1 MKNNIM
7 SIAVTAGML
16 CATVP
21 ALAGGPSVGVV
32 DVAATTSQ
40 IIVRLDRYEGPAG
53 AIIGNRQLGRLAA
66 AAGVA
71 LTPLRK
77 MSGGARVLR
86 LPDAMPVERVE
97 ELAERLAVLPEV
109 DYAVPDRLMQPQL
122 FTIISPAMTPN
133 DPLFAQQWHYTD
145 AVSGINLPAAW
156 DITTGDANVHVAV
169 IDTGILGNH
178 EDLTGRWEGGYDFIS
193 TRFNARDGNGRDS
206 DPSDEGDWFFG
217 SSSSWHGSH
226 VAGTIGASTNNQIG
240 VAGIAFGS
248 TIQPIRTLGR
258 IGGFTSDIVDAMR
271 WAAGLHVDGIPDNPN
286 PAKVLNMSLGGGGA
300 CDIVYQSAV
309 DDVVSAGSVIVVAA
323 GNSGADAGDFS
334 PASCDDVI
342 TVAAVGRSGDL
353 ASYSNYGSSVEIS
366 APGGDIGDG
375 VISTIDR
382 GAKRP
387 RGDDYAAYLGTS
399 MATPHVAGVVAL
411 MFSVDPNLTPGQ
423 VLEILQD
430 TARAFPVGSVCAA
443 DSEFCGAGILDA
455 AAAVTAAGS

>member
-1 MKNNIM
+1 MNKDIM
-7 SIAVTAGML
+7 SIAVTACLIGG
-16 CATVP
+16 TGP
-21 ALAGGPSVGVV
+21 ALAGGPFVGVA
-32 DVAATTSQ
+32 DVATTTSQ

-53 AIIGNRQLGRLAA
+53 AIIGSRQLGRLAA
-66 AAGVA
+66 AAGVS

-77 MSGGARVLR
+77 MSGDAWVLR
-86 LPDAMPVERVE
+86 LPDAMPVELVE
-97 ELAERLAVLPEV
+97 VLAERLAVLPEV

-122 FTIISPAMTPN
+122 FTIISPATTPN

-145 AVSGINLPAAW
+145 PVSGINLPAAW
-156 DITTGDANVHVAV
+156 DMTTGDANIHVAV

-193 TRFNARDGNGRDS
+193 MRFNARDRNARDP
-206 DPSDEGDWFFG
+206 DPSDEGDWFLG

-226 VAGTIGASTNNQIG
+226 VAGTIGAATNNQIG

-258 IGGFTSDIVDAMR
+258 LGGFTSDIADAMR

-323 GNSGADAGDFS
+323 GNSAADAAAFS

-342 TVAAVGRSGDL
+342 TVAAVGPGGDL
-353 ASYSNYGSSVEIS
+353 ASYSNYGSTVEIS

-375 VISTIDR
+375 VISTIDSGTR
-382 GAKRP
+382 RP
-387 RGDDYAAYLGTS
+387 SGDDYAAYLGTS

-411 MFSVDPNLTPGQ
+411 MFSVDPNLTPEQ
-423 VLEILQD
+423 VLEILQN
-430 TARAFPVGSVCAA
+430 TARAFPGSSDCHA
-443 DSEFCGAGILDA
+443 DADLCGAGILDA
-455 AAAVTAAGS
+455 AAAVTAAGT